1 MCGADVRAR
10 LCLLA
15 KISNLKQAIKR
26 GGFIRDGVPGREVTL
41 CRPRD
46 DPAVWSLGTGW
57 LKEARTV
64 KRHENH
70 NKLCTLA
77 RQQLGAVAGPGLLV
91 SKTESTM

>member
-1 MCGADVRAR
+1 MVGGAWTPGWAAGPGVPGH
-10 LCLLA
+10 L
-15 KISNLKQAIKR
+15 SNSGQ
-26 GGFIRDGVPGREVTL
+26 RDGVLGGEVTL

-64 KRHENH
+64 KRHESH

>member
-1 MCGADVRAR
+1 MVGGAWTPGWAAGLGVPGH
-10 LCLLA
+10 LLN
-15 KISNLKQAIKR
+15 SGR
-26 GGFIRDGVPGREVTL
+26 RDGVPGGEVTS

>member
-1 MCGADVRAR
+1 MVGGVWTPGWAAGLGVPGH
-10 LCLLA
+10 LLN
-15 KISNLKQAIKR
+15 SGR
-26 GGFIRDGVPGREVTL
+26 RDGVPGGEVTL